1 MSSMFRKA
9 NAALRGG
16 SPEQGKKQDEEGES
30 LTTILESAEDR
41 AALTVLICD
50 ITEHMRRQLLDVF
63 DPKGTDLE
71 ESPGPAKDESEEPP
85 DGEGEKKLDDEAQK
99 RRLEK
104 IAEKKKVE
112 LAKRE
117 KEVSEEKMVALK
129 KAALNF
135 FDDWRDTVILRV
147 GEVVNSKNAAK
158 EQAES
163 SRPSTANANDEPD
176 RVEEV
181 SQHDKEIDEAL
192 IQHYPPLETA
202 LRGYAKEKRIL
213 VLHSVL
219 LLMLSL
225 EHYKSHS
232 RTLMLYLT
240 TSLGLS
246 VTLLS
251 EDESK
256 VARGLLE
263 AAENM
268 TADEETKKK
277 VDENS
282 TARRW
287 KVGLAGVA
295 GAALIGIT
303 GGLAAPLL
311 AAGIGTVMGGIGL
324 GATATAGYLG
334 TLAGSSV
341 LVGGLFGA
349 YGGRM
354 TSKVMDQYAREVEDF
369 GFVPVNASERKLGR
383 VKNDSRRLRV
393 AIGISGWLSDK
404 DDVVEPWHVVGGGQ
418 ETFALRFELE
428 ALMKLGSALTTMITS
443 AAWSVARTE
452 IIKRTVFAALT
463 AGLWP
468 LALVK
473 VSRVI
478 DNPWSVANH
487 RAQKAGEVLADAL
500 VNRAQGERPV
510 TLVGYSLGAKVVY
523 ACLQQLAERRAFGL
537 VENAVLLGTPAP
549 CGSADWRRV
558 RAVVTGRVVNAYS
571 TRDYILAFLYRSS
584 SIQYGVAGLQP
595 VLHVPGVENVDVSDL
610 VEGHT
615 LYRNA
620 TGPILKRVGFEDVDA
635 EELARATHALERQGR
650 EEQEKREAA
659 AGKKKEDDKGET
671 EGVGAE
677 REQGDL
683 TEGEVQKMER
693 EVEQKAKSSYVD
705 WMTTKLKVAGNA
717 PQNAYQK
724 ARTSWRSNSDKS
736 DRGEK

>member
-1 MSSMFRKA
+1 M
-9 NAALRGG
+9 
-16 SPEQGKKQDEEGES
+16 
-30 LTTILESAEDR
+30 TTILESAEDR

-50 ITEHMRRQLLDVF
+50 ITEHMRRQLLDAF
-63 DPKGTDLE
+63 DPKGTDFE
-71 ESPGPAKDESEEPP
+71 EECPDPVKDETEDPP
-85 DGEGEKKLDDEAQK
+85 DGEGEKKLDDETQK
-99 RRLEK
+99 KQLEK
-104 IAEKKKVE
+104 IAEKKKAE

-117 KEVSEEKMVALK
+117 KEVGEEKMVALK
-129 KAALNF
+129 KAALDF
-135 FDDWRDTVILRV
+135 FDDWRDAVILRV
-147 GEVVNSKNAAK
+147 GEVVNSKNTAK
-158 EQAES
+158 EQAEN
-163 SRPSTANANDEPD
+163 SRPSTAKPNEEPD

-192 IQHYPPLETA
+192 IHHYPPLETA
-202 LRGYAKEKRIL
+202 LRGYSREKRML

-246 VTLLS
+246 ITLLS

-282 TARRW
+282 TARKW

-369 GFVPVNASERKLGR
+369 GFVPVNASDRKPERT
-383 VKNDSRRLRV
+383 KNDSRRLRV

-404 DDVVEPWHVVGGGQ
+404 DDVVEPWRVIGRGQ

-443 AAWSVARTE
+443 AAWSVARSE

-537 VENAVLLGTPAP
+537 VENAVLLGAPAP

-620 TGPILKRVGFEDVDA
+620 TGPILKRVGFEDIDA
-635 EELARATHALERQGR
+635 EELARAARALERQGR

-659 AGKKKEDDKGET
+659 GKGET
-671 EGVGAE
+671 EGVSAE

-683 TEGEVQKMER
+683 SEEEVQKMEQ

-724 ARTSWRSNSDKS
+724 ARSSWRSNSDKS
-736 DRGEK
+736 DKSDKAGK